1 MSRLRLTIPSAPNR
15 FTVVIEKGF
24 QVLLSFIIICVIYRY
39 CWIDIPDPYKCGA
52 LLNKGQWLDPGP
64 RWSSRNPFQNWQ
76 PPGCMMY
83 EYKQKDIQECFKERR
98 LVFIGDSTTRQ
109 IFWAVA
115 KKMDQERAEEG
126 IKEHLELEEK
136 HTDLEFSSSGVTVQ
150 FIWDPYLNSTGLDRE
165 LNKFNANPAQESEKE
180 ESAGL
185 ILLGAPGLWYARHGQ
200 ENFFKD
206 FRDSIEHV
214 IPFMDHDGGEHALK
228 ASASQPFLSK
238 KKSPNF
244 LLLAP
249 VQVPWYQALSPSREE
264 TITPEKID
272 QMNDYLQQV
281 SAHSEADIV
290 WSFSLMT
297 WAGRG
302 EYEESGLH
310 VVDNVAHRKADVLL
324 NLRCNADAA
333 ERGYPYERT
342 CCNNYRQPN
351 FIQWLIILV
360 GMILLPIIFLIRCKH
375 VLRVGRFLPQP
386 EVLGAFM
393 TFALVICY
401 CYYADRT
408 QLFEKEQKQFRKRE
422 FLIASSV
429 VLIVGLL
436 SIRTT
441 TPSSPSKGIHE
452 IGAHALDYG
461 FLWRDQTDEWKGW
474 MQFLILIYHYTHGSK
489 TLWLFEIMR
498 NLVAGYLFMT
508 GYGHTM
514 YFLKRE
520 DYSFKRVASVLLRLN
535 LLTCALAYMMRTDY
549 MAHYFVPLVSFWF
562 LVIYFTLKV
571 RHEDNSSIGFLLG
584 KIFISAILTTAF
596 IKIPGVLEVLAFIL
610 KYSCAISWNMKEWR
624 YRAGMDM
631 FIVYIG
637 MITAILY
644 LRLTRIKSASISCTS
659 KIDILL
665 RPIARHPTLFKT
677 ASITASLILL
687 PGFHLLTKRSPDKD
701 DYLWWHPYISLIPI
715 LSFITLRNGNRMLRN
730 YHSVIFAWLGRCSL
744 ETFVLQSHIWM
755 AADLKGL
762 LRLGVWGRW
771 TEATL
776 LTVVFGWVAWRVQG
790 ATERIVGWF
799 VNGFGGLGGGIS
811 GGGSGSAG
819 LGVGGQE
826 KYLLGDEVGGVGMV
840 KSGLGLLPMDE
851 DGDEEGTPSKHFRLG
866 GWSGGGEGSGNAN
879 GNENE
884 TGVRYWRNRIVR
896 GLSTDLRW
904 RVGALL
910 VVFWVGNWV
919 YR

>member
-1 MSRLRLTIPSAPNR
+1 MSRLRLTVPSVPNR
-15 FTVVIEKGF
+15 MAAVVEKGF
-24 QVLLSFIIICVIYRY
+24 QFLLSLVIACVIYRY
-39 CWIDIPDPYKCGA
+39 CWIDIADPYKCGA

-83 EYKQKDIQECFKERR
+83 EYKGKDIQECFKDRR

-115 KKMDQERAEEG
+115 KKMDRERAEEE
-126 IKEHLELEEK
+126 IMEHLDMEEK
-136 HTDLEFSSSGVTVQ
+136 HKDLEFVSSGVMVK

-165 LNKFNANPAQESEKE
+165 LKSFNANPAQDSKMD

-185 ILLGAPGLWYARHGQ
+185 ILLGSPGLWYARHGQ

-206 FRDSIEHV
+206 FRDSIERA
-214 IPFMDHDGGEHALK
+214 IPFMDHDGGEHALRA
-228 ASASQPFLSK
+228 ASLQPFSSRR
-238 KKSPNF
+238 KSPNF

-272 QMNDYLQQV
+272 QMNDYLQQI

-297 WAGRG
+297 WGGRG

-351 FIQWLIILV
+351 VIQWFLLLV
-360 GMILLPIIFLIRCKH
+360 GTILLPLILLLRRKH
-375 VLRVGRFLPQP
+375 VLRAGRFLPQA
-386 EVLGAFM
+386 EVLGALM
-393 TFALVICY
+393 TFALVLCY

-408 QLFEKEQKQFRKRE
+408 QLFEKEHKQFRRRE
-422 FLIASSV
+422 FLVASLV
-429 VLIVGLL
+429 VLIAGLV
-436 SIRTT
+436 SVRPSTR
-441 TPSSPSKGIHE
+441 SSPSQGIHDA
-452 IGAHALDYG
+452 GAHSFDCG
-461 FLWRDQTDEWKGW
+461 FLSRDQSDEWKGW

-520 DYSFKRVASVLLRLN
+520 DYSFKRVVSVLIRLN

-562 LVIYFTLKV
+562 MVVYITLKI
-571 RHEDNSSIGFLLG
+571 RRENNSNAGFLLG
-584 KIFISAILTTAF
+584 KIFLSAVLTTGF
-596 IKIPGVLEVLAFIL
+596 IKIPGILEALAFIL
-610 KYSCAISWNMKEWR
+610 KYTCAMSWNMKEWR
-624 YRAGMDM
+624 YRASIDM

-644 LRLTRIKSASISCTS
+644 LRLTRIRCASISCTS

-665 RPIARHPTLFKT
+665 RPIARHPTIFQT
-677 ASITASLILL
+677 ITITASLILL
-687 PGFHLLTKRSPDKD
+687 PGFGLLTHRWADRE
-701 DYLWWHPYISLIPI
+701 DYLAWHPYISCIPI
-715 LSFITLRNGNRMLRN
+715 LAFVALRNSHRVLRN
-730 YHSVIFAWLGRCSL
+730 SHSVIFAWLGRCGL
-744 ETFVLQSHIWM
+744 ETFVLQSHVWM
-755 AADLKGL
+755 AADLKGI
-762 LRLGVWGRW
+762 LRVGVAGRW
-771 TEATL
+771 VEGAVLTL
-776 LTVVFGWVAWRVQG
+776 VFGWVAWRVEG
-790 ATERIVGWF
+790 CTGRITQWL
-799 VNGFGGLGGGIS
+799 VNAGGGGGALTQAPSHTGTGYDLS
-811 GGGSGSAG
+811 GGTTASK
-819 LGVGGQE
+819 Q
-826 KYLLGDEVGGVGMV
+826 
-840 KSGLGLLPMDE
+840 GLLPLLE
-851 DGDEEGTPSKHFRLG
+851 NAEGTPRQHSRF
-866 GWSGGGEGSGNAN
+866 AN
-879 GNENE
+879 WRGDGDGDGRAAR
-884 TGVRYWRNRIVR
+884 GVKGLRRMVAR
-896 GLSTDLRW
+896 GMREDLRW
-904 RVGALL
+904 RVAGLL
-910 VVFWVGNWV
+910 VAMWLGNWV
-919 YR
+919 YG

>member
-1 MSRLRLTIPSAPNR
+1 MSRLRLTLPSAPNR
-15 FTVVIEKGF
+15 IATVAEKGF
-24 QVLLSFIIICVIYRY
+24 QFLLSLIIACVIYRY
-39 CWIDIPDPYKCGA
+39 CWIDINDPYKCGA

-83 EYKQKDIQECFKERR
+83 EYKRKDIQECFKERR

-115 KKMDQERAEEG
+115 KKMDQERAEEE
-126 IKEHLELEEK
+126 ITEHLDMEEK
-136 HTDLEFSSSGVTVQ
+136 HKDLEFNSSGVRVQ

-165 LNKFNANPAQESEKE
+165 LKKFDANPTEDSKMD

-185 ILLGAPGLWYARHGQ
+185 ILLGSPGLWYARHGQ

-214 IPFMDHDGGEHALK
+214 IPFMDHDGGEHALRA
-228 ASASQPFLSK
+228 ASSQPFPSRR
-238 KKSPNF
+238 KSPNF

-281 SAHSEADIV
+281 SAHSEADVV

-297 WAGRG
+297 WGGRG

-324 NLRCNADAA
+324 NLRCNADAV

-351 FIQWLIILV
+351 AIQWLLILV
-360 GMILLPIIFLIRCKH
+360 GMILLPCIFLLRRKH
-375 VLRVGRFLPQP
+375 FLRVGRLLPQS
-386 EVLGAFM
+386 EVLGALM
-393 TFALVICY
+393 TLALAVCY

-408 QLFEKEQKQFRKRE
+408 QLFEKEHKQFHRRE
-422 FLIASSV
+422 FLIASLV
-429 VLIVGLL
+429 VFIAGLV
-436 SIRTT
+436 SIR
-441 TPSSPSKGIHE
+441 PSSSSSSSRGIHE
-452 IGAHALDYG
+452 VGVHSFDHG
-461 FLWRDQTDEWKGW
+461 FLSRDQTDEWKGW

-520 DYSFKRVASVLLRLN
+520 DYSFKRVASVLIRLN
-535 LLTCALAYMMRTDY
+535 LLTCSLAYMMRTDY

-562 LVIYFTLKV
+562 LVVYFTLKIK
-571 RHEDNSSIGFLLG
+571 RENNSSAGFLLG
-584 KIFISAILTTAF
+584 KILLSALLTTGC
-596 IKIPGVLEVLAFIL
+596 IKIPGILEALAFIL
-610 KYSCAISWNMKEWR
+610 KYSCAISWNINEWR
-624 YRAGMDM
+624 YRTSIDM

-637 MITAILY
+637 MTTAILY
-644 LRLTRIKSASISCTS
+644 SRLTRIKSASISCTS

-665 RPIARHPTLFKT
+665 RPIARYPTLFKT
-677 ASITASLILL
+677 ITITASLILL
-687 PGFHLLTKRSPDKD
+687 PGFRLLTQRSPDRE
-701 DYLWWHPYISLIPI
+701 DYLWWHPYISCIPI
-715 LSFITLRNGNRMLRN
+715 LAFITLRNSHRTLRN
-730 YHSVIFAWLGRCSL
+730 YHSTLFAWLGRCSL

-755 AADLKGL
+755 AADLKGI
-762 LRLGVWGRW
+762 LRLGVAGRW
-771 TEATL
+771 TEGAL
-776 LTVVFGWVAWRVQG
+776 LTIIFGWVAWRVEG
-790 ATERIVGWF
+790 STARITQWL
-799 VNGFGGLGGGIS
+799 VNGGGGGMLGPGQGQS
-811 GGGSGSAG
+811 SAASYESSASAA
-819 LGVGGQE
+819 GQTATP
-826 KYLLGDEVGGVGMV
+826 KPA
-840 KSGLGLLPMDE
+840 LLPLLE
-851 DGDEEGTPSKHFRLG
+851 DGEGTRRKHSRFEDESLSRRT
-866 GWSGGGEGSGNAN
+866 SVK
-879 GNENE
+879 
-884 TGVRYWRNRIVR
+884 GVRNRVLR
-896 GLSTDLRW
+896 GLREDLKW
-904 RVGALL
+904 RVGGLL
-910 VVFWVGNWV
+910 VVMWVANWV
-919 YR
+919 YG